1 MPHFNIDLNSS
12 TGLIGAWIVVPAL
25 FLILLTVVL
34 LTITVIH
41 QIKQLNQSKKQ
52 AILDNQAES
61 SKKQEQLKEINN
73 ETLKEDNKLID
84 NNKLT
89 DNKDNQKENS
99 PKTELDK
106 QPVSTIEES

>member
-41 QIKQLNQSKKQ
+41 QVKQLNQSKKQ
-52 AILDNQAES
+52 AILDKQAEAD
-61 SKKQEQLKEINN
+61 KKQEQLKETNN
-73 ETLKEDNKLID
+73 ETLKEYD
-84 NNKLT
+84 KLT

>member
-41 QIKQLNQSKKQ
+41 QVKQLNQSKKQ
-52 AILDNQAES
+52 AILDNQAET
-61 SKKQEQLKEINN
+61 SKKQEQLKETDKNKSLN
-73 ETLKEDNKLID
+73 KEDQLTYKNKEETVPNI
-84 NNKLT
+84 
-89 DNKDNQKENS
+89 
-99 PKTELDK
+99 ELEE
-106 QPVSTIEES
+106 QPVSTTTRT